1 MDKILND
8 LNAVFKMISTIPVTG
23 ESVEIMASSKN
34 MLRQI
39 YAEIKRKDAEIKSNT
54 GEEGK

>member
-8 LNAVFKMISTIPVTG
+8 LNAVFKMLSTIPVTG

-34 MLRQI
+34 TLRQI
-39 YAEIKRKDAEIKSNT
+39 YAEVKKKDEEIKRKS
-54 GEEGK
+54 GEEAK

>member
-8 LNAVFKMISTIPVTG
+8 LNAVFKMLSTIPVTG

-34 MLRQI
+34 TLRQI
-39 YAEIKRKDAEIKSNT
+39 YAEVKKKDEEIKSRG
-54 GEEGK
+54 GEEAK